1 MNILDI
7 ILLGAAVFSAVYLT
21 VTLIR
26 DIRVRIKNKKD
37 KSNEKEK

>member
-1 MNILDI
+1 MNILGI